1 MNKVKVL
8 LALVVLVGSVSVL
21 SGSDEPRKEASKDGK
36 KEGGK
41 VAELMQKKL
50 KHSQKV
56 LEGVAVGD
64 FDEIASNAAELIE
77 VSKQAEWAVSKS
89 PQYELRSNEFRRSAE
104 DLVKY
109 AKAKNLDAA
118 AMSYIELTMTC
129 VKCHKYGR
137 DTQWAHKD

>member
-1 MNKVKVL
+1 MNKVKLL
-8 LALVVLVGSVSVL
+8 LALVALIGSASLL
-21 SGSDEPRKEASKDGK
+21 SANDEPRKEAPKDEK
-36 KEGGK
+36 KGGAK
-41 VAELMQKKL
+41 VTELMQKKL

-64 FDEIASNAAELIE
+64 LEEIANNAAELIAL
-77 VSKQAEWAVSKS
+77 SKQAEWSVSQS

-104 DLVKY
+104 ELVKY

-129 VKCHKYGR
+129 VKCHEYGR
-137 DTQWAHKD
+137 DTQWAHED

>member
-8 LALVVLVGSVSVL
+8 LALVALVASVSVL
-21 SGSDEPRKEASKDGK
+21 SGNDEPRKEAPKNEK
-36 KEGGK
+36 KGGGK

-64 FDEIASNAAELIE
+64 FDEIANNATELIDL
-77 VSKQAEWAVSKS
+77 SKQAEWMVSKS

-104 DLVKY
+104 ELVKY

-118 AMSYIELTMTC
+118 ALSYIELTMTC